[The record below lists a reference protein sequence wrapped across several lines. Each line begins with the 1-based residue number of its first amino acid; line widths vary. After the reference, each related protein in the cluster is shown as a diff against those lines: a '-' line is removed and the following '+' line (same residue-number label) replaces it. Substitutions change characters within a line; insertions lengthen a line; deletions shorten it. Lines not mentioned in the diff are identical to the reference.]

1 MDVNKQIRMAVKTGK
16 VDFGS
21 KTALS
26 STNSARAKLVIL
38 ASNCPDPQRSNITY
52 NAKQSEVPIYTFHGS
67 SLDLGALCDK
77 PFPVSAIVV
86 REPGDSEVLKLASEQ
101 EESDTE

>member
-26 STNSARAKLVIL
+26 SASLGRAKLLIL
-38 ASNCPDPQRSNITY
+38 AKNCPQDYRDNIVQD
-52 NAKQSEVPIYTFHGS
+52 AEQSEIPVYVYQGN
-67 SLDLGALCDK
+67 SLDLGALCEK
-77 PFPVSAIVV
+77 PFPVASMVI
-86 REPGDSEVLKLASEQ
+86 REPGDSEVLKLAENK
-101 EESDTE
+101 

>member
-26 STNSARAKLVIL
+26 SATLGRAKLLIL
-38 ASNCPDPQRSNITY
+38 AKNCPTEYRENIVY
-52 NAKQSEVPIYTFHGS
+52 DAEHSEIPIYIFQGS
-67 SLDLGALCDK
+67 SLDLGALCEK
-77 PFPVSAIVV
+77 PFPVASMVI
-86 REPGDSEVLKLASEQ
+86 REPGDSEVLKLAEK
-101 EESDTE
+101 

>member
-26 STNSARAKLVIL
+26 SAALGRAKLLIL
-38 ASNCPDPQRSNITY
+38 AKNCPQDYRDNIVHD
-52 NAKQSEVPIYTFHGS
+52 AEQSEIPVYVYQGN
-67 SLDLGALCDK
+67 SLDLGALCEK
-77 PFPVSAIVV
+77 PFPVASMVI
-86 REPGDSEVLKLASEQ
+86 REPGDSEVLKLAENK
-101 EESDTE
+101 